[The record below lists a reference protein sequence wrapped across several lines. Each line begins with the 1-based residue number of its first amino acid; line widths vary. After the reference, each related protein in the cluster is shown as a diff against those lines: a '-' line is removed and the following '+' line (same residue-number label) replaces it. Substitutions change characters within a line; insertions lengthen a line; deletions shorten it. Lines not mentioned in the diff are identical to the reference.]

1 MSSDVG
7 MAALAMAIVMLL
19 LPRVLGPDAVDA
31 ELVKA
36 GLCTGRVVVAAA
48 VMVCFGLGGGAPRG
62 RLLVPTSTGAHRVRC
77 SSTWACSSTQSPG
90 QAHPTG

>member
-1 MSSDVG
+1 MTMSSDVG

-36 GLCTGRVVVAAA
+36 GLCA
-48 VMVCFGLGGGAPRG
+48 GGVEETA
-62 RLLVPTSTGAHRVRC
+62 T
-77 SSTWACSSTQSPG
+77 
-90 QAHPTG
+90 

>member
-1 MSSDVG
+1 MGASASRLAPSPQVARQAVLLLTMSSDVG

-36 GLCTGRVVVAAA
+36 GLCA
-48 VMVCFGLGGGAPRG
+48 GGVEETA
-62 RLLVPTSTGAHRVRC
+62 T
-77 SSTWACSSTQSPG
+77 
-90 QAHPTG
+90 